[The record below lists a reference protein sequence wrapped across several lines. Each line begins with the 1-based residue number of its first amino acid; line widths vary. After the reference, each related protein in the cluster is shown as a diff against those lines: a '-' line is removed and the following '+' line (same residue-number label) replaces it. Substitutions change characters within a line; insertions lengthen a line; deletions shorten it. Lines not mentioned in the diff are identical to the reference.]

1 MLEAAKLL
9 QAMKY
14 FQEANVLDRER
25 PDILAWLTICAV
37 ELGLVQVAK
46 QGIRVVVLWVQRDEA
61 FSRPRLQV
69 VGSYKDLLFHFC
81 LEEGCPISNFVEFE
95 LANLRADT
103 GLGL

>member
-1 MLEAAKLL
+1 MIWHPQPHRWQYVWHFFLFLFLFFLLLLLLLEAAKLL

-46 QGIRVVVLWVQRDEA
+46 QGIRVVVLWVQRDE
-61 FSRPRLQV
+61 
-69 VGSYKDLLFHFC
+69 
-81 LEEGCPISNFVEFE
+81 
-95 LANLRADT
+95 
-103 GLGL
+103 

>member
-1 MLEAAKLL
+1 MMLEAAKLL

-46 QGIRVVVLWVQRDEA
+46 QGIRVVVLWVQRGEA
-61 FSRPRLQV
+61 FGGWFLQGFAVSLFFGKGLPHVQFRLIWIN
-69 VGSYKDLLFHFC
+69 K
-81 LEEGCPISNFVEFE
+81 
-95 LANLRADT
+95 LRTDT